1 MAKGDYAFTTTCAI
15 LAFATG
21 KVTRSRGNSYVTWPS
36 SLGWRASTKNI
47 KGLFSRA
54 LFEVKREF
62 IENDLDIHEEQ
73 LENKQTITVSGEEE
87 LVEVLSRW
95 INNLNDLK
103 GPSFSDYPI

>member
-1 MAKGDYAFTTTCAI
+1 MPLPQHVQYWLLQQGKS
-15 LAFATG
+15 LAAE
-21 KVTRSRGNSYVTWPS
+21 VTPTLHGRRAWVGVHPPRISRDSFLVRY
-36 SLGWRASTKNI
+36 
-47 KGLFSRA
+47 
-54 LFEVKREF
+54 FEVKREF